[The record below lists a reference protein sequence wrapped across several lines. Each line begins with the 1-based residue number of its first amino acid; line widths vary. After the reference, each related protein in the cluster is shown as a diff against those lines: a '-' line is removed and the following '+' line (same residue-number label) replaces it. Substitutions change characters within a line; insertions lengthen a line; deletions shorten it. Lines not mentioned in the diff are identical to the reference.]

1 MKDSISLI
9 APAKLNLNLYVKKK
23 LNNGYH
29 SLNSDICFLDLYDE
43 INIKRSNLNKIKISS
58 KSAFFFKEQNILSKT
73 LNYFNSEFK
82 NENKFNIT
90 LKKNIPV
97 GAGLGGGSSD
107 SATLL
112 LGLRYFYNKDPS
124 NSKKISLKKIKEI
137 GLKIGSDVPSCI
149 MGVSLQMSGIGEKL
163 KKISVEKNNKFL
175 VIYPNKVLSTKA
187 VFNNFN
193 LEKVKNTKPM
203 FFNKIK
209 IFNSLE
215 YVSQSIEPEIKNII
229 NILKSFEN
237 IIAYGM
243 SGSGS
248 SCFGIFKN
256 SQDLINDKEFLRL
269 KSKNNYF
276 IWHGNKKEF
285 GYNRFIY

>member
-1 MKDSISLI
+1 MKYSVYLI
-9 APAKLNLNLYVKKK
+9 APAKLNLNLYVKEK
-23 LNNGYH
+23 LDNGYH
-29 SLNSDICFLDLYDE
+29 LLNSDICFLDLYDE
-43 INIKRSNLNKIKISS
+43 IIIKPSNSNKIKVSN
-58 KSAFFFKEQNILSKT
+58 KSTFFFKEENILSKT

-82 NENKFNIT
+82 NQNKFNIT
-90 LKKNIPV
+90 LKKNIPI

-112 LGLRYFYNKDPS
+112 LGLRYLYNINS
-124 NSKKISLKKIKEI
+124 SHSKKITLKKLKEI
-137 GLKIGSDVPSCI
+137 GLKIGSDVPACI
-149 MGVSLQMSGIGEKL
+149 MGRSLQLSGIGEKL
-163 KKISVEKNNKFL
+163 KKISVEKNYKFL
-175 VIYPNKVLSTKA
+175 LIYPNKILSTKQ

-193 LEKVKNTKPM
+193 FEKVKTRKAM

-215 YVSQSIEPEIKNII
+215 NVSQSIEPEIKKIL
-229 NILKSFEN
+229 NILKSFDK
-237 IIAYGM
+237 IIAFGM

-248 SCFGIFKN
+248 CCFGIFKN
-256 SQDLINDKEFLRL
+256 SQDLINDKEFLKL

-285 GYNRFIY
+285 GYNRFLY

>member
-1 MKDSISLI
+1 MKYSVYLI
-9 APAKLNLNLYVKKK
+9 APAKLNLNLYVKEK
-23 LNNGYH
+23 LDNGYH

-43 INIKRSNLNKIKISS
+43 IIIKPSNLNKIKVSN
-58 KSAFFFKEQNILSKT
+58 KSTFFFKEENILSKT

-82 NENKFNIT
+82 NQNKFNIT
-90 LKKNIPV
+90 LKKNIPI

-112 LGLRYFYNKDPS
+112 LGLRYIYNINS
-124 NSKKISLKKIKEI
+124 SHSKKITLKKLKEI
-137 GLKIGSDVPSCI
+137 GLKIGSDVPACI
-149 MGVSLQMSGIGEKL
+149 MGRSLQLSGIGEKL
-163 KKISVEKNNKFL
+163 KKISVEKNYKFL
-175 VIYPNKVLSTKA
+175 LIYPNKILSTKQ

-193 LEKVKNTKPM
+193 FEKVKTRKAM
-203 FFNKIK
+203 LFNKIK

-215 YVSQSIEPEIKNII
+215 NVSQSIEPEIKKIL
-229 NILKSFEN
+229 NILKSFDK
-237 IIAYGM
+237 IIAFGM

-248 SCFGIFKN
+248 CCFGIFKN
-256 SQDLINDKEFLRL
+256 SQDLINDKEFLKL

-285 GYNRFIY
+285 GYNRFLY

>member
-1 MKDSISLI
+1 MKHSISLI
-9 APAKLNLNLYVKKK
+9 APAKLNLNLYVKEK
-23 LNNGYH
+23 LENGYH
-29 SLNSDICFLDLYDE
+29 SLKSDICFLDLYDE
-43 INIKRSNLNKIKISS
+43 INIKLSHSNKIKISN
-58 KSAFFFKEQNILSKT
+58 KSIFFLKKETILLKT

-112 LGLRYFYNKDPS
+112 LGLRHFYNVNPY
-124 NSKKISLKKIKEI
+124 NSKKITLKKLKEI
-137 GLKIGSDVPSCI
+137 GLKIGSDVPACI
-149 MGVSLQMSGIGEKL
+149 IGKSLQLSGIGEKL
-163 KKISVEKNNKFL
+163 KNITVQKNNKFL
-175 VIYPNKVLSTKA
+175 LIYPNKSLSTKK
-187 VFNNFN
+187 VFDNFNFKEVKNRKSMYFNN
-193 LEKVKNTKPM
+193 
-203 FFNKIK
+203 IK
-209 IFNSLE
+209 ISNSLE
-215 YVSQSIEPEIKNII
+215 YASQSIEPEIKKILNM
-229 NILKSFEN
+229 LKSFEK
-237 IIAYGM
+237 IIAFGM
-243 SGSGS
+243 TGSGS

-256 SQDLINDKEFLRL
+256 SEDLVNDQEFVRL